1 MKRRIFIVDDSLTV
15 RMSLSGL
22 LQDNGF
28 ETVSAATLEEARRI
42 MRLETFALLILD
54 VELPDGDGIDFLW
67 ELRSNAR
74 FGNIPVMLLSTRSEV
89 EDRIRGLQRG
99 ADEYVGKPYDH
110 SLVVRRARELTTR
123 QEASTGIRLLVI
135 EDSLTYTA
143 YITDLLRNEGY
154 EVLTAVTGEKGLQI
168 AGEERPNAILVDNML
183 PGIAGPDVIRQIRQD
198 VALRRTPTLLLTA
211 SPDPAEEVRALHAGA
226 DSFLRKGQDPNVI
239 LSCIS
244 VMLRSARAPQALPTA
259 RTMTANRLVCITG
272 DNTFCYRLKDIFEE
286 RLEISFCKTYDEFLS
301 SLDSMT
307 PDCIVLETGHD
318 LSRAENEARALRREP
333 GLRDI
338 PVLVLGATPYASSL
352 QTCVNA
358 GADDYVSTDSELEVI
373 AARIAALLRRKQY
386 EDENRSIRE
395 QLLRSDL
402 IARSQQELALS
413 SSAKNEELR
422 LMAEM
427 AQQKAREAEEARR
440 EVQQLAE
447 SIPQI
452 VWAADSA
459 GQMTYFNQRW
469 YEHTG
474 LTFEESSG
482 VGWLSA
488 VAENQRERVRQT
500 WSQTVAGKRTYS
512 EEYQLRGRDQTYR
525 WFLVRALPMFD
536 AAGTVVRWFGTCT
549 DIEERKITEE
559 ALRRSEKLAATGRL
573 AAAIAHE
580 INNPLEAVIN
590 LLFIARSVL
599 PSSPGETARYL
610 VMADKELDRVAH
622 ISKKTLAF
630 YRDTNDPRETDV
642 CALVREICEVY
653 SSRAASAQVHIH
665 QQYNCTLLPSTLQGE
680 IRQVISNILAN
691 ALDASQPG
699 GTIHVRVHD
708 GVHPRTGNKG
718 IRILIVDNGSGIPAA
733 LRAKLFQPFVT
744 TKQHRGTG
752 LGLWVSNSII
762 ERHGGTIQV
771 RSRAEGKRTGTCMA
785 IFLPEDTDIRLESDE
800 TAQLLKAVG
809 RDLLGGRPA

>member
-1 MKRRIFIVDDSLTV
+1 MRRRIFIVDDSLTV

-28 ETVSAATLEEARRI
+28 ETASAASLEEARRI
-42 MRLETFALLILD
+42 MALESFALLILD
-54 VELPDGDGIDFLW
+54 VELPDGDGIDFLC
-67 ELRSNAR
+67 ELRSSAR

-89 EDRIRGLQRG
+89 GDRIRGLQRG
-99 ADEYVGKPYDH
+99 ADEYIGKPYDH
-110 SLVVRRARELTTR
+110 SLVILRARELIAR
-123 QEASTGIRLLVI
+123 HGGSTGIRLLVI

-143 YITDLLRNEGY
+143 YITDLLRKEGY

-168 AGEERPNAILVDNML
+168 AGEVRPNAILVDNML

-211 SPDPAEEVRALHAGA
+211 SPDPADEVRALHAGA

-239 LSCIS
+239 LACIS
-244 VMLRSARAPQALPTA
+244 VMLRSASAPQAMPTT
-259 RTMTANRLVCITG
+259 RTMSASRLACITG
-272 DNTFCYRLKDIFEE
+272 GNAFSSRLKDIFED
-286 RLEISFCKTYDEFLS
+286 RLEISFFTTYEEFLS
-301 SLDSMT
+301 SLETMP
-307 PDCIVLETGHD
+307 PDCVVIEVGYD
-318 LSRAENEARALRREP
+318 LARAEQETRAVRSEP

-338 PVLVLGATPYASSL
+338 PVLVIGTAPYGASL

-358 GADDYVSTDSELEVI
+358 GADDYVSTENDLEIV
-373 AARIAALLRRKQY
+373 AARITALLRRKQY

-402 IARSQQELALS
+402 IARSQQELALA

-422 LMAEM
+422 RMAEI

-447 SIPQI
+447 SIPQM
-452 VWAADSA
+452 VWVADA
-459 GQMTYFNQRW
+459 LGQMTYFNQRW

-474 LTFEESSG
+474 LSFAESSG
-482 VGWLSA
+482 FGWLNA
-488 VAENQRERVRQT
+488 VAENQREHVRETWVQT
-500 WSQTVAGKRTYS
+500 IVSKRTYS
-512 EEYQLRGRDQTYR
+512 EEYQLQGRDQTCR
-525 WFLVRALPMFD
+525 WFLIRALPMCD
-536 AAGTVVRWFGTCT
+536 AAGAVVRWFGTCT

-590 LLFIARSVL
+590 LLFIARTVL
-599 PSSPGETARYL
+599 PTSPGEAARYL

-630 YRDTNDPRETDV
+630 YRDTNNPRETDLCV
-642 CALVREICEVY
+642 LVREICGVY
-653 SSRAASAQVHIH
+653 SSRAVSAQVQIYE
-665 QQYNCTLLPSTLQGE
+665 QYDCSLRPSTLQGE
-680 IRQVISNILAN
+680 IRQVISNLLAN
-691 ALDASQPG
+691 ALDATPAG
-699 GTIHVRVHD
+699 GAIHIRVHD
-708 GVHPRTGNKG
+708 AVHPRIGVKG
-718 IRILIVDNGSGIPAA
+718 IRILIADNGSGIPTA
-733 LRAKLFQPFVT
+733 LRSKLFQPFIT

-752 LGLWVSNSII
+752 LGLWVSSSII
-762 ERHGGTIQV
+762 ERHQGTIRL
-771 RSRAEGKRTGTCMA
+771 RSRAEGSDTGTCMS
-785 IFLPEDTDIRLESDE
+785 IFLPEHTQIRVESDE

-809 RDLLGGRPA
+809 RDLLGGR